1 MIERKL
7 IIKIF
12 FVISKTQVEEQ
23 IQKAEQII
31 DTIEPYLK
39 IRWEK

>member
-1 MIERKL
+1 MTFML
-7 IIKIF
+7 
-12 FVISKTQVEEQ
+12 VCEQ

-31 DTIEPYLK
+31 DTIESYLK